1 MKKILILDDKGAIAK
16 ILSMYLSKD
25 NEIAWFDNPEKG
37 IAWMNN
43 GNAPDLIITD
53 LNMPVMRGEEFL
65 KYLKSMDEYKSIKVI
80 ILSSNDSTT
89 EKIRLLEMGA
99 DDYIV
104 KPFNP
109 IELNIRVKKLL

>member
-1 MKKILILDDKGAIAK
+1 
-16 ILSMYLSKD
+16 
-25 NEIAWFDNPEKG
+25 
-37 IAWMNN
+37 
-43 GNAPDLIITD
+43 
-53 LNMPVMRGEEFL
+53 MPIMSGEEFL
-65 KYLKSMDEYKSIKVI
+65 KYIKSKDEYKNIKVI

-109 IELNIRVKKLL
+109 LELNLRVKKLL